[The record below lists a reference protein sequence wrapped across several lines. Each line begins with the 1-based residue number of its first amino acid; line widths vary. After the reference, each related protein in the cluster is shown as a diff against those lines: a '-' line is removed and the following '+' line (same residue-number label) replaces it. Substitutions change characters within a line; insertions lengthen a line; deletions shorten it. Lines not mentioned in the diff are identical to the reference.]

1 MYNSFNNCLQVTAT
15 SCWPKWIDLESIE
28 YLSISKKGT
37 KMAPMK
43 QNFGNTNLRKLR
55 RNLLKQTLQSL
66 SRHPFI
72 NFSLKRRNLKVSF
85 KLFIIQIKVIA
96 NNVPQSVVLVYL

>member
-1 MYNSFNNCLQVTAT
+1 MHNAFNNWFQVTAT
-15 SCWPKWIDLESIE
+15 SCWPKWIDSKSIK

-55 RNLLKQTLQSL
+55 RNSLKQTLQSL

-85 KLFIIQIKVIA
+85 KLFFIQIKGIA
-96 NNVPQSVVLVYL
+96 NKVPQSVVLVYL